1 MKRNLLAEEDSLLT
15 FKKFVMKHS
24 VRFSAIL
31 FLLFLFSYC
40 DDGYNSPNPNP
51 GPSTT
56 TFVADLSGIREVPEN
71 DSDAMGTA
79 TLVFNNTTK
88 IFTISVT
95 HNVVEPTEGHI
106 HKGMIGEIGAA
117 VFPFPSVVSPISY
130 TSSALTV
137 AQEADLRAEL
147 YYVNIH
153 SDLFPNGE
161 IRGQLFKQGTGGGSY

>member
-1 MKRNLLAEEDSLLT
+1 MAEEDSLLT

-88 IFTISVT
+88 IFTITVT
-95 HNVVEPTEGHI
+95 HNVVEPTAGHI
-106 HKGMIGEIGAA
+106 HKGMVGENGDP
-117 VFPFPSVVSPISY
+117 VFPFPSAISPISY
-130 TSSALTV
+130 TSPALTA
-137 AQEADLRAEL
+137 AQEADLRAEH